1 MLENL
6 LNSISSNPAY
16 LAVTIVLMAMIAFS
30 VIKRLFRLVVLGI
43 TLLIIYYAYI
53 IFTGQPLPE
62 LDDIQNRV
70 QKIQDTAK
78 VKVEEQMDEIKSTVK
93 TQAEKD
99 VLIPL
104 KEKADLLKES
114 FNN

>member
-30 VIKRLFRLVVLGI
+30 VVKRLFKLVTLGI

-53 IFTGQPLPE
+53 IFTGQPLPDLDNIQSQVQE
-62 LDDIQNRV
+62 LQESAKNTVEDNVDNVLKPLQE
-70 QKIQDTAK
+70 KI
-78 VKVEEQMDEIKSTVK
+78 
-93 TQAEKD
+93 
-99 VLIPL
+99 VL
-104 KEKADLLKES
+104 KYQ
-114 FNN
+114 